1 MAGTSPR
8 IWSFGV
14 IRFVL
19 LGLSVIGCLGWSLP
33 SHAQVTGYFFSEYGV
48 GNSPVYASNQE
59 ACDAALDYWVDTDP
73 ANAAGYS
80 LPTYP
85 VNTVECYATRIA
97 DPSHDFHFTTVTA
110 APYIYNSGKSLG
122 SGDPCSCGEGK
133 GGKAAAGSSSTK
145 VGDPIDVGTG
155 NDYLQ
160 EDDFLGDDWLTLRRF
175 YNSAPIGVVSASI
188 GMSWRH
194 SFDRSLEL
202 MDNPLATI
210 NLLRPDGRQYTF
222 NKVSGAW
229 TSDADVSDTLTE
241 QDDANGNPTGFTV
254 TIASLHHTELYS
266 ASGLLQSVTDPT
278 GQGITLTYSTSS
290 TPSSI
295 APIAGLLLAV
305 TDSQGRQLSFVYSG
319 IHTTLGGNNFT
330 LNNVAQITLPDGGV
344 LKYTYDT
351 NNNLTSVQYPDGSIR
366 QYVYNESSLTDGTS
380 LLNSMTGI
388 VDETGTRYASTS
400 YNSKGQAT
408 SSSFTG
414 GVDATQVAYNGTA
427 GATVTYPL
435 GLSSTMAFTV
445 VQWMIKTSSLS
456 QPCGP
461 QCDRPWKS
469 ITYDANGNPQTSV
482 DFNGNT
488 TATTYNSAN
497 LLTQEVDAQGATNQ
511 RTTTFT
517 WNNTLRL
524 PLTRTVQD
532 ANGNAVNNTQWI
544 YNAISQTL
552 ARCDIDPTNSAA
564 SGYSCSATGTVPAG
578 VRRSTYTYCTAVDT
592 VQCPLVGLL
601 LTATGPRTD
610 VTQTTTYSYYMAA
623 SAVNCGT
630 PGAACYQPGDLH
642 TVTDALGHVTTLAS
656 YDADGRITRVTD
668 ANGVN
673 TDLTYTP
680 RGWLA
685 SRSVGGAVTK
695 FTYMP
700 YGAVQTITD
709 PDGVTTTYGYDTA
722 HRLTTI
728 TDALGNYIQYT
739 LDAAGDK
746 TGEQVY
752 DSSGAVHKQL
762 TRTFNPLGQ
771 LTSVVD
777 GLGKTVFNASA
788 STSYD
793 ANGNLVQSSDGL
805 GIQRQLGYDALNRLV
820 QTIDN
825 YNGTN

>member
-19 LGLSVIGCLGWSLP
+19 LGLSVIGCLGWNS
-33 SHAQVTGYFFSEYGV
+33 SSDAQVTGYTFPEINNV
-48 GNSPVYASNQE
+48 PSPAYASPQE
-59 ACDAALDYWVDTDP
+59 ACNAALDYMLATDP
-73 ANAAGYS
+73 FYIGKYS
-80 LPTYP
+80 LPATP
-85 VNTVECYATRIA
+85 VNTIQCYANNVSNPA
-97 DPSHDFHFTTVTA
+97 DDWFWTDLNITTYTYS
-110 APYIYNSGKSLG
+110 PGKSLG
-122 SGDPCSCGEGK
+122 GGDSCSCGEGK

-160 EDDFLGDDWLTLRRF
+160 EDDFLDNDWLTLRRF
-175 YNSAPIGVVSASI
+175 YNSTPIVAPTNI
-188 GMSWRH
+188 GMNWRH

-202 MDNPLATI
+202 GAPPLATI
-210 NLLRPDGRQYTF
+210 SLLRPDGRQYTF
-222 NKVSGAW
+222 TKAGGVW

-241 QDDANGNPTGFTV
+241 QDGANGSPIGFTV
-254 TIASLHHTELYS
+254 IIASLHHTELYS
-266 ASGLLQSVTDPT
+266 ASGLLQSVTDPS

-295 APIAGLLLAV
+295 APVAGLLLSV
-305 TDSQGRQLSFVYSG
+305 TDSQGRQLSFTYKVFQTAIY
-319 IHTTLGGNNFT
+319 GNNAT
-330 LNNVAQITLPDGGV
+330 VNNVAQITLPDGGV
-344 LKYTYDT
+344 VKYGYDI
-351 NNNLTSVQYPDGSIR
+351 NDNLTSVQYPDDSMR
-366 QYVYNESSLTDGTS
+366 QYVYNEASLTGGAS
-380 LLNSMTGI
+380 LLGALTGI

-511 RTTTFT
+511 RTSTFT

-532 ANGNAVNNTQWI
+532 ANGNAVNSTQWI
-544 YNAISQTL
+544 YNATSQTL
-552 ARCDIDPTNSAA
+552 ARCDIDPTNSAT
-564 SGYSCSATGTVPAG
+564 SGYSCSNAGTVPSG

-610 VTQTTTYSYYMAA
+610 VAQTTTYSYYMAA
-623 SAVNCGT
+623 SAVSCGT

-700 YGAVQTITD
+700 YGSVQTITD
-709 PDGVTTTYGYDTA
+709 PDGVTTTYGYDSA

-728 TDALGNYIQYT
+728 TDALGNFIQYT